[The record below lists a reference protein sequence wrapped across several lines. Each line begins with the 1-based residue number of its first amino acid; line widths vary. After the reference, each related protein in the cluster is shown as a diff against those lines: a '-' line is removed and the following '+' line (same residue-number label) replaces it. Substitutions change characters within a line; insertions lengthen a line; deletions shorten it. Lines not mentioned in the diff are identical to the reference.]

1 MRLPRRLAQWGTKV
15 ASEGCIDPSESAF
28 AMRTLMKLHLPALA
42 LLSALAGCAGTAMTI
57 DPGSGALVP
66 VQGWKS
72 AAWHDDP
79 AWRAFGPIGK
89 DDFRPGPWWYG
100 DPSWQF
106 LSVGQGGI
114 VSNRRGFVDSA
125 AQSPAAAAPEAAP
138 TEAEK
143 Q

>member
-1 MRLPRRLAQWGTKV
+1 
-15 ASEGCIDPSESAF
+15 
-28 AMRTLMKLHLPALA
+28 MRTLIRFHLPTLA
-42 LLSALAGCAGTAMTI
+42 MLSALAGCVGTAMTT

-72 AAWHDDP
+72 ATWHDDP
-79 AWRAFGPIGK
+79 AWRSFGTIGK
-89 DDFRPGPWWYG
+89 DEFRQGPWWYG
-100 DPSWQF
+100 DPAWQF

-125 AQSPAAAAPEAAP
+125 AQPAAAAAPDAAP
-138 TEAEK
+138 AEAEK

>member
-1 MRLPRRLAQWGTKV
+1 
-15 ASEGCIDPSESAF
+15 
-28 AMRTLMKLHLPALA
+28 MRTLMKLRLP
-42 LLSALAGCAGTAMTI
+42 LLTCVLTLAGCVGTAMTT

-79 AWRAFGPIGK
+79 AWRSFGSIGK
-89 DDFRPGPWWYG
+89 GEFRQGPWWYG
-100 DPSWQF
+100 DPAWQF

-125 AQSPAAAAPEAAP
+125 AQPAAVPAPEAAP
-138 TEAEK
+138 AEAEK